1 MMYHHRMKRLQIM
14 LEEELDE
21 ALARHA
27 ARTGV
32 SKAAIVRQCVRAW
45 LTPLPPLDSDPI
57 TRMIGVD
64 DAEPADVDD
73 VVYR

>member
-1 MMYHHRMKRLQIM
+1 MKRLQIM

-21 ALARHA
+21 ALARRA
-27 ARTGV
+27 LTEGV
-32 SKAAIVRQCVRAW
+32 SKAAIVRRCVRAW
-45 LTPLPPLDSDPI
+45 LEPTEPLESDPI

-64 DAEPADVDD
+64 DAEPADVDE

>member
-1 MMYHHRMKRLQIM
+1 MKRLQIM

-21 ALARHA
+21 ALTRHA
-27 ARTGV
+27 AKAGV

-45 LTPLPPLDSDPI
+45 LQPLPPLDSDPI
-57 TRMIGVD
+57 TRMIGAD
-64 DAEPADVDD
+64 DAEPADIDD